1 MKKVIFLLSITGLLI
16 FYSCMTKMEIDSGKY
31 IVFFGGH
38 TYLKVNRSIGWYE
51 ARKKCESLGGYLV
64 VPDSKEENRAMIPL
78 IDRSIWIGLYDE
90 DRNSIYE
97 TVKGEVAEYTAWAH
111 SQPDNWE
118 NAQFVAGYNR
128 FAEWVQIDEWD
139 DMGPEPWYDEES
151 GKGMGFICEFER
163 ILSDDEIRIMYSKF
177 YNWSA
182 QSVFLIGSSRES
194 SSAVAL
200 QSIDDVPEVSE
211 IPAVKSE
218 ILEKISI
225 VTVFD
230 FKAENISQS
239 EGKLISDLFGSAIV
253 SKSSLNVIDRNQR
266 ENILDEMK
274 FSLSGCVDDS
284 CQLEVGKML
293 AADGIITGTV
303 GMASNR
309 YIINV
314 RLLDV
319 ETSEVLSTSYKVF
332 KTMDE
337 LIDSCEAIAV
347 SLISG

>member
-1 MKKVIFLLSITGLLI
+1 MKFFLSFITGLLI
-16 FYSCMTKMEIDSGKY
+16 LNSCITKMEIDSGKS

-51 ARKKCESLGGYLV
+51 ARKKCESVGGYLV
-64 VPDSKEENRAMIPL
+64 IPDSDEENRAMIPL

-90 DRNSIYE
+90 DKNRIYE
-97 TVKGEVAEYTAWAH
+97 TVKGEVAEYTAWAP
-111 SQPDNWE
+111 SQPDYWE
-118 NAQFVAGYNR
+118 NTQFVAGYNR
-128 FAEWVQIDEWD
+128 YADWVKIDEWD
-139 DMGPEPWYDEES
+139 DLGPEPWIDENS
-151 GKGMGFICEFER
+151 GRGWGYICEFER
-163 ILSDDEIRIMYSKF
+163 TLSDDEIRIMYSKF

-182 QSVFLIGSSRES
+182 QSVFLIGSSREG

-200 QSIDDVPEVSE
+200 QSNGKVPEISE
-211 IPAVKSE
+211 IPAVKAE

-230 FKAENISQS
+230 FNVENISQS

-253 SKSSLNVIDRNQR
+253 SKSSLNVIGRNRR

-284 CQLEVGKML
+284 CQLEAGKML

-303 GMASNR
+303 GMASSR

-337 LIDSCEAIAV
+337 LIDSCEGIAI